1 MSYVGPN
8 TLKHFVQKYF
18 GNPKNITG
26 LGDGTVT
33 GAIKA
38 LLTRVTGAESSIKT
52 LNDSLTE
59 INERPKILL
68 VPLPDIEVTT
78 GANELVRRSII
89 SKADMD
95 RITPSG
101 YRYISTLIT
110 DAGYADQWQVT
121 ASLYGG
127 DLYVQIQSGYGASLT
142 ATITGFIVFADI

>member
-1 MSYVGPN
+1 MSVDFANKIFKNFFKY
-8 TLKHFVQKYF
+8 YF
-18 GNPKNITG
+18 GNPKEISG
-26 LGDGTVT
+26 MGDGTVI
-33 GAIKA
+33 GAIKD
-38 LLTRVTGAESSIKT
+38 

-78 GANELVRRSII
+78 GANEFVRRSII

>member
-1 MSYVGPN
+1 MSVDFANKIFKNFFKY
-8 TLKHFVQKYF
+8 YF
-18 GNPKNITG
+18 GNPKEISG
-26 LGDGTVT
+26 MCDGTVI
-33 GAIKA
+33 GAIKD
-38 LLTRVTGAESSIKT
+38 

-78 GANELVRRSII
+78 GANEFVRRSII

>member
-1 MSYVGPN
+1 MFRRHSG
-8 TLKHFVQKYF
+8 
-18 GNPKNITG
+18 GG
-26 LGDGTVT
+26 LPFSLIIMTPF
-33 GAIKA
+33 
-38 LLTRVTGAESSIKT
+38 

-78 GANELVRRSII
+78 GANEFVRRSII

>member
-1 MSYVGPN
+1 MSDMDIYVGPN
-8 TLKHFVQKYF
+8 TLEHFSKKYL
-18 GNPKNITG
+18 GDPDNIKS

-33 GAIKA
+33 GAIKD
-38 LLTRVTGAESSIKT
+38 

-78 GANELVRRSII
+78 GANEFVRRSII

>member
-1 MSYVGPN
+1 MSVDFANKIFKNFFKY
-8 TLKHFVQKYF
+8 YF
-18 GNPKNITG
+18 GNPKEISG
-26 LGDGTVT
+26 MGDGTVIC
-33 GAIKA
+33 AIKD
-38 LLTRVTGAESSIKT
+38 

-78 GANELVRRSII
+78 GANEFVRRSII